1 MFRANMGISS
11 GETTVFMPQ
20 MVLVILCGWLSGM
33 QEHML
38 LHTRQ
43 SPILVIK
50 TSQLRL
56 YREIIAVLEIRA
68 ENTNRLS
75 EKKVEVLKYV
85 VNKVTTKIWRAL
97 DSGKFWNTTHSYIL
111 EDDLW
116 QRLCVTWLRV
126 YVRHVTRPTKN
137 KIPLQKNKLKVKGN
151 AHPRTGHEGPEGE
164 LRYNFTFSLTSALD
178 VGGCSTPHPGRFTP
192 GKDAVTI
199 I

>member
-1 MFRANMGISS
+1 
-11 GETTVFMPQ
+11 
-20 MVLVILCGWLSGM
+20 M

-85 VNKVTTKIWRAL
+85 VNKVTTKI
-97 DSGKFWNTTHSYIL
+97 
-111 EDDLW
+111 
-116 QRLCVTWLRV
+116 
-126 YVRHVTRPTKN
+126 
-137 KIPLQKNKLKVKGN
+137 
-151 AHPRTGHEGPEGE
+151 
-164 LRYNFTFSLTSALD
+164 
-178 VGGCSTPHPGRFTP
+178 
-192 GKDAVTI
+192 
-199 I
+199 